1 MTGAVLVCLLA
12 YWSQSLLTGAEYFF
26 ISLPQYPSL
35 LRFLGSHDH
44 DQLVLPSVP
53 FTHINERG
61 SNGPVR
67 WMSPDGVGRPSLRQ
81 SLWWGREGSRQW
93 ASLPM
98 SRGRTVIRIPGKK
111 GKKNTLTG
119 ELSLS
124 LKEDILS
131 LIHNEYDKLGL
142 QISKPSI

>member
-1 MTGAVLVCLLA
+1 
-12 YWSQSLLTGAEYFF
+12 
-26 ISLPQYPSL
+26 
-35 LRFLGSHDH
+35 
-44 DQLVLPSVP
+44 
-53 FTHINERG
+53 
-61 SNGPVR
+61 
-67 WMSPDGVGRPSLRQ
+67 
-81 SLWWGREGSRQW
+81 
-93 ASLPM
+93 M